1 MSPRSLTFLF
11 PALGL
16 FRLSANAAP
25 TQQFQAKPF
34 EINLSD
40 RVPHMIDLIKN
51 TKLPSIELA
60 AAVDSLNET
69 LSTGI
74 SLQTLKDLKEEWIT
88 SFNWDEEQAS
98 INKLHHYTVNIE
110 GIDIHFVHEVS
121 GNSNAIPIILLHGWP
136 GSFLE
141 LTPLIDLLVPT
152 SQQNGTAS
160 NTTFDVVIPSLPGF
174 GFSSPTP
181 RKGWSGHDTARVFN
195 TLMTQVLGYER
206 YAVHGT
212 DWGADVGYS
221 MYDQFN
227 ATVRALHLNFLPF
240 GPPTPADIAAKNIT
254 LSPGEAF
261 TEQRVVDW
269 ENSGN
274 GYFIEQTTKPNDIG
288 LALYDNPVGQLA
300 WIGAKFI
307 IWSDPR
313 QGTGPSLLTH
323 NEILLGVSLY
333 YLTDSFVSS
342 VYMYNQNPSAFSQTN
357 YSNAKAQTDAPLLYT
372 TFKYNIGFW
381 PKEYVAAVGNLV
393 SYKFR
398 DFGGH
403 FPGLD
408 NPTGLADDI
417 KDIGKYWV
425 Y

>member
-1 MSPRSLTFLF
+1 MATSLFILLLPGLALF
-11 PALGL
+11 GPPAH
-16 FRLSANAAP
+16 AAP
-25 TQQFQAKPF
+25 TQEFQVKPL

-40 RVPHMIDLIKN
+40 RVPHMLDLIKN
-51 TKLPSIELA
+51 TRLPSNELA
-60 AAVDSLNET
+60 AAVESVNET
-69 LSTGI
+69 ISTGI
-74 SLQTLKDLKEEWIT
+74 SIQTLKSLKEEWIT
-88 SFNWDEEQAS
+88 SFDWDEEQAS

-110 GIDIHFVHEVS
+110 GIDVHFVHEVS
-121 GNSNAIPIILLHGWP
+121 RNPNAIPIILLHGWP

-141 LTPLIDLLVPT
+141 FTRLIDLLVPK
-152 SQQNGTAS
+152 NGTAS
-160 NTTFDVVIPSLPGF
+160 TTTFDVVIPSLPGF

-181 RKGWSGHDTARVFN
+181 RKDWDGHDTARVFN
-195 TLMTQVLGYER
+195 TLMTQALGYPR

-212 DWGADVGYS
+212 DWGSTVGYS

-227 ATVRALHLNFLPF
+227 TTVRALHLNFLPF
-240 GPPTPADIAAKNIT
+240 LPPSPADIAARNIT
-254 LSPGEAF
+254 VSPGEAV
-261 TEQRVVDW
+261 TERRSADW
-269 ENSGN
+269 ASAGN

-288 LALYDNPVGQLA
+288 LALYDNP
-300 WIGAKFI
+300 IG
-307 IWSDPR
+307 SDPR

-333 YLTDSFVSS
+333 YLTDSQS
-342 VYMYNQNPSAFSQTN
+342 YYPD
-357 YSNAKAQTDAPLLYT
+357 AKAQNDAPLLYT
-372 TFKYNIGFW
+372 NFKYNIGFW

-408 NPTGLADDI
+408 NPTGLAYDI